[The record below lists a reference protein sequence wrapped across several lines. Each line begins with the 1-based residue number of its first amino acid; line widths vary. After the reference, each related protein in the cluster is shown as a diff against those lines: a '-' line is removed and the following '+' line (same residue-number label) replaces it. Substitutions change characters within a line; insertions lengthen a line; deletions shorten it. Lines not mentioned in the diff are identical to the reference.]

1 VEAFAALARIV
12 LDLPKDAPLA
22 SALPLKELGLDSLM
36 AVELRN
42 HLARFGGVALPAT
55 LAFDHPTLEALADR
69 LSAVWSLETGAAP
82 AITPKPSLK
91 DDLEGLSDEDV
102 EALLAAELDQPSV
115 EGAPS

>member
-1 VEAFAALARIV
+1 M
-12 LDLPKDAPLA
+12 P
-22 SALPLKELGLDSLM
+22 SALPLKDLGLYSLM

-69 LSAVWSLETGAAP
+69 LSAVWSLEAGATPAAAP
-82 AITPKPSLK
+82 KASVE
-91 DDLEGLSDEDV
+91 DDLEGLTDEDV
-102 EALLAAELDQPSV
+102 ETLLAAELDQLSA